1 MITLANLED
10 ALGDDDQPFFFFEE
24 PDSDDHA
31 ISQKY
36 FTNVCCLAVELDLS
50 DSRVVVT
57 KHWVEGPEIASDLS
71 GYVFLDRMEKIFE
84 VHGTDLKLEHAEIHG
99 FEPTALLVLHGLFSA
114 YQAQWYGANSGEDC
128 QSSTE
133 DDLRWLKFFVD
144 FFSKIA
150 RGDCDCGMQ
159 ALGVVN
165 ELRDYAK
172 DLNVKL

>member
-24 PDSDDHA
+24 PDGEDDS

-50 DSRVVVT
+50 GSQVVVT
-57 KHWVEGPEIASDLS
+57 KHWIEGPEIASDLS
-71 GYVFLDRMEKIFE
+71 GYVFLDRMEKIVE
-84 VHGTDLKLEHAEIHG
+84 VHGADLKLEHATIHG
-99 FEPTALLVLHGLFSA
+99 FETSALLALHGLLAA
-114 YQAQWYGANSGEDC
+114 YQAQWYGANSSEEC
-128 QSSTE
+128 QSSSE

-150 RGDCDCGMQ
+150 DGDCDCGVKAM
-159 ALGVVN
+159 GVID
-165 ELRDYAK
+165 ELRDYAQ
-172 DLNVKL
+172 DLDVKL